1 MGAAADACAAA
12 PLRRLQIDVN
22 ILPNVCSYEACGNCT
37 KYGTFPCA
45 WCVRVGAAHAR
56 RACWQFA
63 LTRAP
68 PRRYKILFVVLGLVG
83 LYFTRGL
90 YSDNEVTYAP
100 RVELA
105 CDCCSYRTTARDRK

>member
-1 MGAAADACAAA
+1 MRQLHQIWHLPVRLVRMHGSRACATS
-12 PLRRLQIDVN
+12 L
-22 ILPNVCSYEACGNCT
+22 
-37 KYGTFPCA
+37 
-45 WCVRVGAAHAR
+45 
-56 RACWQFA
+56 

-105 CDCCSYRTTARDRK
+105 CDCCSYRTTAARDRK